1 MASQY
6 CGRPRLIEPFS
17 FKQKAP
23 NQACRKVSYR
33 DGDAFECG
41 EATDGKTYC
50 TKCAEKLLKLTDRKS
65 PEQPAPKPYAW
76 TQDQI
81 FPRKRA

>member
-1 MASQY
+1 MSSVYYA
-6 CGRPRLIEPFS
+6 RPPVVESWSPKR
-17 FKQKAP
+17 KGP
-23 NQACRKVSYR
+23 NLACRKVSYR
-33 DGDAFECG
+33 DGDAYECG
-41 EATDGKTYC
+41 EPTEGKTYC

-65 PEQPAPKPYAW
+65 PEVPAPKPYAW

>member
-6 CGRPRLIEPFS
+6 CGRPRLMQPVS
-17 FKQKAP
+17 FKQKVA

-33 DGDAFECG
+33 DGDAYECG

-50 TKCAEKLLKLTDRKS
+50 TTCAEKLLKLTDRKS
-65 PEQPAPKPYAW
+65 PEQPPPKPYAW
-76 TQDQI
+76 AADQM